1 MSEIGDN
8 NFQMSAEPRP
18 KAGTCWMGTLIWQ
31 REEVREIRAKM
42 RRGESGSGPGRKA
55 CSASHRALIMTRQR
69 QTPAGSV
76 CLCASVRTRFFQMRR
91 K

>member
-8 NFQMSAEPRP
+8 NFQMLAARA

-42 RRGESGSGPGRKA
+42 RRGGKVDLGWS
-55 CSASHRALIMTRQR
+55 
-69 QTPAGSV
+69 
-76 CLCASVRTRFFQMRR
+76 
-91 K
+91 

>member
-18 KAGTCWMGTLIWQ
+18 KAGTCWMGTLIWH

-69 QTPAGSV
+69 QPRPALFVCV
-76 CLCASVRTRFFQMRR
+76 CLCGLASS